1 MTMLRNTLIIA
12 ALIYLAL
19 LICLYL
25 LQRHLLYHPSRN
37 QLVPEAIGLTGV
49 EVVNLATNPGEKLIA
64 WYSPPQDGKPTIL
77 FFHGN
82 GGDISG
88 RGERFA
94 FYQQAGFGVLFLS
107 YRGYGESTGSA
118 SETGIVADA
127 EAAYDWLAAKGVPA
141 DHIVLVGESLG
152 TGVAIQ
158 LALRRPIAALAL
170 EAPFTSAADVA
181 RLSYWWLPVGILM
194 KDQFHSLD
202 RIAKINVPLLIVHGT
217 ADGIV
222 PFAMGEKLYAAAKE
236 PKVLVAVPDG
246 THVSIF
252 SEEAWR
258 PEIDFIN
265 RHLGK

>member
-1 MTMLRNTLIIA
+1 MTMLRNVLIIA

-19 LICLYL
+19 LVGIYL
-25 LQRHLLYHPSRN
+25 LQRHLQYHPSRN
-37 QLVPEAIGLTGV
+37 QLVPEAIGLTGL
-49 EVVNLATNPGEKLIA
+49 EVVNLATDPREKLIA
-64 WYSPPQDGKPTIL
+64 WYSPPQSGKPTIL

-94 FYQQAGFGVLFLS
+94 FYQQAGFGVMFLS
-107 YRGYGESTGSA
+107 YRGYGESTGSP
-118 SETGIVADA
+118 SETGLVADA
-127 EAAYDWLAAKGVPA
+127 ESAYDWLAAKGIPA
-141 DHIVLVGESLG
+141 DRIVLVGESLG

-158 LALRRPIAALAL
+158 LASRRPVAALVL
-170 EAPFTSAADVA
+170 EAPFTSAVDVA
-181 RLSYWWLPVGILM
+181 RLSYWWLPVSLLM

-202 RIAKINVPLLIVHGT
+202 LVPNLNVPFLVVHGT

-222 PFAMGEKLYAAAKE
+222 PFKMGERLYAAARE
-236 PKVLVAVPDG
+236 PKEFVAVSDG

-252 SEEAWR
+252 AEETWQR
-258 PEIDFIN
+258 EIDFID

>member
-19 LICLYL
+19 LVGIYL

-37 QLVPEAIGLTGV
+37 QLVPEAIGLSGV
-49 EVVNLATNPGEKLIA
+49 EVVNLATDPSEKLIA
-64 WYSPPQDGKPTIL
+64 WYSPPQSGKPTIL

-94 FYQQAGFGVLFLS
+94 FYQEAGFGVMFLS
-107 YRGYGESTGSA
+107 YRGYGNSTGSA
-118 SETGIVADA
+118 SEAGLIADA
-127 EAAYDWLAAKGVPA
+127 EAAYDWLAAKGHPA

-158 LALRRPIAALAL
+158 IASRRPVAALIL

-181 RLSYWWLPVGILM
+181 RLSYWWLPVGLLM
-194 KDQFHSLD
+194 KDQFRSLD
-202 RIAKINVPLLIVHGT
+202 LIPSLNVPLLVLHGT
-217 ADGIV
+217 DDGIV
-222 PFAMGEKLYAAAKE
+222 PFKMGEMLYAAARE
-236 PKVLVAVPDG
+236 PKEFVAMSDG

-252 SEEAWR
+252 SEDAWR
-258 PEIDFIN
+258 REIDFID

>member
-19 LICLYL
+19 LVGIYL

-37 QLVPEAIGLTGV
+37 QLVPEAIGLSGV
-49 EVVNLATNPGEKLIA
+49 EVVNLATDPHEKLIA
-64 WYSPPQDGKPTIL
+64 WYSPPQDGKPTFL

-94 FYQQAGFGVLFLS
+94 FYQQAGFGVMFLS

-118 SETGIVADA
+118 SEAGIVADA
-127 EAAYDWLAAKGVPA
+127 EAAYDWLAAKGLPA
-141 DHIVLVGESLG
+141 NRIVIVGESLG

-181 RLSYWWLPVGILM
+181 RLSYWWLPVGVLM
-194 KDQFHSLD
+194 KDQFLSLD
-202 RIAKINVPLLIVHGT
+202 RIANINVPLLIVHGT

-236 PKVLVAVPDG
+236 PKELIAVPDG

-252 SEEAWR
+252 SEDAWR

>member
-1 MTMLRNTLIIA
+1 MTLLRNAIIIA

-19 LICLYL
+19 LIGIYL

-49 EVVNLATNPGEKLIA
+49 EVVNLATGPGEKLIA
-64 WYSPPQDGKPTIL
+64 WYSPPQAGKPTIL

-94 FYQQAGFGVLFLS
+94 FYQQAGFGVMFLS
-107 YRGYGESTGSA
+107 YRGYGESTGSPDEA
-118 SETGIVADA
+118 GLVADA
-127 EAAYDWLAAKGVPA
+127 EAAYDWLAAKGHPA
-141 DHIVLVGESLG
+141 NRLALVGESLG

-158 LALRRPIAALAL
+158 LALRRPVAALAL

-181 RLSYWWLPVGILM
+181 RLSYRWLPVGVLM

-202 RIAKINVPLLIVHGT
+202 RIANLNVPLLVVHGT

-222 PFAMGEKLYAAAKE
+222 PFAMGEKLYAAAGE
-236 PKVLVAVPDG
+236 PKEFLRILDG

-258 PEIDFIN
+258 REIDFFA
-265 RHLGK
+265 RHLGT